1 MICENVK
8 EILNKYQ
15 IYAKKMYG
23 QNFLLDK
30 NVLEKIIKISNITK
44 EDIVIEIGPGIGC
57 LTEYLAI
64 NSKCV
69 VAYEIDKDMVEILH
83 DTLRCYN
90 NVEIKH
96 MDFMKADLSEYQNVQ
111 NVKVVANLPYY
122 ITTAIITKL
131 LLETKINNF
140 TFMVQKEVGD
150 RITGIPNTKDYNA
163 LSVIMKY
170 MTNSYLASPVSRNCF
185 YPVPN
190 VESALLVVSRKK
202 SDYTPKNEANFLK
215 FIQNAFLQRRKT
227 LINNLNQAYGINK
240 SKLEEALNENQ
251 IKINCRAEELS
262 DVQIFNIY
270 QTIFEK

>member
-8 EILNKYQ
+8 EILNRYQ

-30 NVLEKIIKISNITK
+30 NILEKIIKISNITK
-44 EDIVIEIGPGIGC
+44 EDTIIEIGPGIGC

-64 NSKCV
+64 NSKRV
-69 VAYEIDKDMVEILH
+69 VAYEIDKDMVEILK
-83 DTLRCYN
+83 DTLKDYN
-90 NVEIKH
+90 NIEIRH
-96 MDFMKADLSEYQNVQ
+96 IDFMKADLSEYQDIS

-131 LLETKINNF
+131 LSETQISNF

-150 RITGIPNTKDYNA
+150 RMTGTPNTKDYNA
-163 LSVIMKY
+163 LSVMMKY
-170 MTNSYLASPVSRNCF
+170 MTNSHLASTVSRNCF
-185 YPVPN
+185 YPAPN

-202 SDYTPKNEANFLK
+202 SDYTPKNEANYLK

-240 SKLEEALNENQ
+240 QELEVVLTKNQ
-251 IKINCRAEELS
+251 LKINCRAEEL
-262 DVQIFNIY
+262 DDKEIFKIY
-270 QTIFEK
+270 KSIFE